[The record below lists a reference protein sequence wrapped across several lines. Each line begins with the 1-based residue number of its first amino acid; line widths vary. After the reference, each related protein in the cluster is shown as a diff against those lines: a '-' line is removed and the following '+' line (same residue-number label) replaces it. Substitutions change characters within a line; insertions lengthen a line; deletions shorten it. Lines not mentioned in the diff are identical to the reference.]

1 MQKSLR
7 ATLCVMT
14 NIDAYKAK
22 LEEERVRLE
31 GELSSVG
38 RRNPSNPADWEAV
51 PEEVGQEPDITDAAD
66 QVEVF
71 ATNTAILNDLEIRY
85 NEVLSAL
92 RRIDDGT
99 YGTCAVGGEKI
110 EEDRL
115 SADPAAT
122 TCKAHM
128 S

>member
-1 MQKSLR
+1 MYKKGGG
-7 ATLCVMT
+7 TLLVMT
-14 NIDAYKAK
+14 NDAYKTK

-31 GELSSVG
+31 TELGSVG

-51 PEEVGQEPDITDAAD
+51 PEETGQEPDITDAAD
-66 QVEVF
+66 HIEGYE
-71 ATNTAILNDLEIRY
+71 ANSAILNDLEIRY

-99 YGTCAVGGEKI
+99 YGVCSVGGEKI

-115 SADPAAT
+115 RADPAAT
-122 TCKAHM
+122 TCKEHM